1 MTSLL
6 IIYLVGAISLSA
18 QQTLGSLLP
27 VFVFQ
32 YAGLDPHLLTSGG
45 GIPTIPTGGSIPS
58 GVIPSGVIPT
68 GAIPSGVTIPTGAP
82 RMMFARAVDPN
93 PLASL
98 SHIPNAPSLQSMN
111 MLSSLP
117 VLIVGLSNYVLVPA
131 SIIFGR
137 RPVILFCGILAT
149 ACCVWAGKS
158 QSLHSHLAARCIQAL
173 GAGSWKV

>member
-18 QQTLGSLLP
+18 WQTLGSLLP

-45 GIPTIPTGGSIPS
+45 GIPTIPTDGSIHS

-82 RMMFARAVDPN
+82 RIMFARAVDPN

-98 SHIPNAPSLQSMN
+98 SESTCFPLYQ
-111 MLSSLP
+111 
-117 VLIVGLSNYVLVPA
+117 
-131 SIIFGR
+131 F
-137 RPVILFCGILAT
+137 
-149 ACCVWAGKS
+149 
-158 QSLHSHLAARCIQAL
+158 
-173 GAGSWKV
+173 